1 MKHTFT
7 VALIGVMILVGA
19 GCTNPF
25 AKKEETKPAP
35 KSTPAANSDSQDD
48 EVFGREDD
56 APIIIKDG
64 WETYRGSQ
72 GFSFQYPL
80 SGATTTWDGTERLE
94 IDITN
99 RSLDSAWLELDIAH
113 ISEARELPEL
123 CENIELDEYG
133 KRYYNGIL
141 FAHCVETEGAA
152 GSQYHTFNYG
162 TMVNGWAVHLSFTAR
177 SMIDP
182 RVSQACLDE
191 TVTDKSCEEFNPY
204 EDADV
209 FQEIIET
216 FTWPQTDGISFVDEK
231 IVDEQEKLILEV
243 RYPIMVGAT
252 FADAFN
258 KTIRE
263 DVQSL
268 VDQITD
274 YSKGSFGENAPG
286 PLSLYLEPAHI
297 FEKDGFVNVLL
308 VGSEYTGGAHP
319 NTVYANYI
327 FNGEDEE
334 FLTLLEFF
342 DRVDVELDY
351 VVNKARES
359 LAKHPYVSDD
369 PDWIWS
375 GTEPKEENY
384 QIAAITE
391 YDVTIIFPP
400 YQVGP
405 YAVGPQEVTI
415 EL

>member
-1 MKHTFT
+1 MKHSLTAS
-7 VALIGVMILVGA
+7 VIAIMVLVGA

-25 AKKEETKPAP
+25 AKKEEAKPTSQQPAD
-35 KSTPAANSDSQDD
+35 KSTSEDD
-48 EVFGREDD
+48 EVFGREDE
-56 APIIIKDG
+56 APQITKDG
-64 WETYRGSQ
+64 WDTYRGSQ

-94 IDITN
+94 IDLPDRT
-99 RSLDSAWLELDIAH
+99 LDSAWLELDIAH
-113 ISEARELPEL
+113 VAEARELPEL
-123 CENIELDEYG
+123 CNDIDPEAYG
-133 KRYYNGIL
+133 SKQFINGVL
-141 FAHCVETEGAA
+141 FAHCTETEGAV
-152 GSQYHTFNYG
+152 GSQYHTYHYG
-162 TMVNGWAVHLSFTAR
+162 TMMNGWAVHLSFTAR

-182 RVSQACLDE
+182 RISEACTDGS
-191 TVTDKSCEEFNPY
+191 VTDLSCEEFNPNR
-204 EDADV
+204 DAKI
-209 FQEIIET
+209 FREIIKT
-216 FTWPQTDGISFVDEK
+216 FTWPQTSGISFVDEE
-231 IVDEQEKLILEV
+231 ITDEQEKLIIDV
-243 RYPIMVGAT
+243 RYPTMVGAT

-258 KTIRE
+258 KTIRD

-268 VDQITD
+268 VDQITE

-286 PLSLYLEPAHI
+286 PLSLYLEPKHI

-342 DRVDVELDY
+342 DRVDVELDD
-351 VVNKARES
+351 VVSEARES
-359 LAKHPYVSDD
+359 LAKHPYVSED

-405 YAVGPQEVTI
+405 YAVGPQEVVI
-415 EL
+415 GL